1 MLATTKTMMDMVTM
15 MLAGRKTMMVRMML
29 TKTMVRMML
38 TKTMVTMMLR
48 KTIVVKPK

>member
-15 MLAGRKTMMVRMML
+15 MLAGTKTIVRMML
-29 TKTMVRMML
+29 TKTMVRMVV
-38 TKTMVTMMLR
+38 TKTMVRMMLT